1 MAPCEV
7 NSHLLKVRNTLTHR
21 DRWCSNLFVGS
32 KGTAGEPGA
41 EQSLMTRAISA
52 FCEVFVMQPRVH
64 LFVLGFISGT
74 NIANVAHT

>member
-7 NSHLLKVRNTLTHR
+7 NSHLLKVRNTLTR
-21 DRWCSNLFVGS
+21 GDRWCSNLFVGS

-41 EQSLMTRAISA
+41 EQSLVTSAILA
-52 FCEVFVMQPRVH
+52 FCEVFVMPPRVH
-64 LFVLGFISGT
+64 LVVSGFISGS